1 MELTKYRNR
10 SKTRNASDTG
20 KILISNF
27 DFNSI
32 LTEDIKY

>member
-1 MELTKYRNR
+1 MEFTKYGNR
-10 SKTRNASDTG
+10 SKARNASDTG
-20 KILISNF
+20 KILKSNF